1 MSGMRPF
8 QEFRFWAERAPATE
22 RAVTATVAV
31 AVLSLLAWL
40 LVPDSESG
48 VTSAAGA
55 SVETRAAADGSPV
68 GSPSASDSAAETDAP
83 AETGASGANS
93 GSPRQGQ
100 QTDEAPSSPGAAV
113 ESQSRC
119 PAAPPGTKGVTD
131 DEIHFAIV
139 LTELI
144 GPAANSLMDIPDPA
158 DAQADYDAAIAGIN
172 GEGGIGCR
180 KVVAHYFKGNPADQR
195 QETELCR
202 DIADGDYFGVLDTG
216 TLAVWPVVLA
226 CFGQQKLLFWAGFFI
241 TETART
247 QFYPYLNSFYTKEY
261 LYKATAFGL
270 REVGFYDAS
279 FNKLGYIYR
288 SCEAEAVAASK
299 RWIRESGV
307 PDEKIVEYSL
317 GCPAAFANE
326 SDLAQVALTF
336 KREGVTHVTGA
347 YIYGDL
353 ARITAHF
360 EQQNYRPKWGL
371 PDEAMLSISG
381 GTRVP
386 NPDNLNG
393 AVAIT
398 LGRDGE
404 NNTPGMTPTPG
415 TQKCNAYR
423 EVQGLPPV
431 YDAPANAGHACDQLW
446 MVQHS
451 VANAPD
457 LSAAGIQAGLARAGS
472 IDWSYPQGP
481 NDFRGAGK
489 TTGGQFWR
497 VARFFRDECTCWRVV
512 QPEFRR
518 NFLP

>member
-1 MSGMRPF
+1 MRPF
-8 QEFRFWAERAPATE
+8 QEFRFWAQRAPAAE
-22 RAVTATVAV
+22 RVVTGVA
-31 AVLSLLAWL
+31 ALIVLALLAWL
-40 LVPDSESG
+40 LVPDTEPD
-48 VTSAAGA
+48 VTSVAGGSVPGAVVATDREADPVGPSGPSPSPDGASAGA
-55 SVETRAAADGSPV
+55 APIGGGAEPGEPAGDAA
-68 GSPSASDSAAETDAP
+68 PSASPATAAGRRCPPAP
-83 AETGASGANS
+83 AGA
-93 GSPRQGQ
+93 
-100 QTDEAPSSPGAAV
+100 
-113 ESQSRC
+113 
-119 PAAPPGTKGVTD
+119 KGVTE
-131 DEIHFAIV
+131 DEIHFAVV

-158 DAQADYDAAIAGIN
+158 AAQADYDAAIAGVN
-172 GEGGIGCR
+172 REGGIACR
-180 KVVAHYFKGNPADQR
+180 KVVAHYFRGNPADQR
-195 QETELCR
+195 QEIELCR
-202 DIADGDYFGVLDTG
+202 EIADGDFFGVLDTG

-226 CFGQQKLLFWAGFFI
+226 CFGQHKLLFWAGFFI
-241 TETART
+241 TDTART

-270 REVGFYDAS
+270 RDVGFYDES
-279 FNKLGYIYR
+279 FNRLGYIYR
-288 SCEAEAVAASK
+288 SCEREAVAASK

-307 PDEKIVEYSL
+307 AEDRIVEYSL

-381 GTRVP
+381 GTRAP
-386 NPDNLNG
+386 DPDNLNG
-393 AVAIT
+393 AIAIT

-404 NNTPGMTPTPG
+404 NHTPGMTPTPG
-415 TQKCNAYR
+415 TTKCNAYR
-423 EVQGLPPV
+423 EAASLPPV

-446 MVQHS
+446 MVQHAA
-451 VANAPD
+451 ANAPD
-457 LSAAGIQAGLARAGS
+457 LSAVGLQAGLARAKS
-472 IDWSYPQGP
+472 IEWSYPQGP
-481 NDFRGAGK
+481 NDFTGAGK

-497 VARFFRDECTCWRVV
+497 VARFFRDDCSCWRVI